1 MTTEEFSNNFD
12 VLLNSYKAN
21 SQFGEQSS
29 IIDINLDEYEKS
41 VFLTNAQEELVESV
55 YSGKNPFRDSF
66 EKTEEVRRY
75 LSNLTKTYKTSNKE
89 DINSG
94 LSDNSVFFKLPDDLW
109 FITYEAV
116 NLESDNLC
124 ANGKNTSV
132 TPITQDEYH
141 KIKNNPFRGSNKRRA
156 LRLDLGDNMVEII
169 SKYNV
174 EEYLVRYLS
183 RPTPIILV
191 DLPDG
196 LTINNESNKTDCKLN
211 SALHR
216 TILERAVQLALISK
230 GSNVRKE

>member
-1 MTTEEFSNNFD
+1 MTTEEFSNSFD

-21 SQFGEQSS
+21 SQVGEQSS

-89 DINSG
+89 DVNSG

-116 NLESDNLC
+116 NLEGDNLC

-230 GSNVRKE
+230 GANVRKE

>member
-1 MTTEEFSNNFD
+1 MTTEEFSNSFD
-12 VLLNSYKAN
+12 VLLNSYKAS

-75 LSNLTKTYKTSNKE
+75 LSNLTKTYKTSDKE
-89 DINSG
+89 DISSG

-116 NLESDNLC
+116 NLEGDNLC
-124 ANGKNTSV
+124 TNGRNTSV

-141 KIKNNPFRGSNKRRA
+141 KTKNNPFRGSNKRRA

-174 EEYLVRYLS
+174 KEYLVRYLS

-191 DLPDG
+191 DLPEG
-196 LTINNESNKTDCKLN
+196 LTINNESKETDCKLN

-216 TILERAVQLALISK
+216 TILERAVQLALLSK
-230 GSNVRKE
+230 SPNVRKE

>member
-1 MTTEEFSNNFD
+1 MTTEEFSNSFD

-21 SQFGEQSS
+21 SQVGEQSS

-94 LSDNSVFFKLPDDLW
+94 LSDNSVFFQLPDDLW

-116 NLESDNLC
+116 NLEGDNLC